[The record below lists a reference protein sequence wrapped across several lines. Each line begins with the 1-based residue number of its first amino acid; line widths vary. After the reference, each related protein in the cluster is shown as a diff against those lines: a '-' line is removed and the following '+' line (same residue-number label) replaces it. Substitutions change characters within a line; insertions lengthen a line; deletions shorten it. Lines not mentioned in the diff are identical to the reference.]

1 MELRSGRRLMPLENT
16 GASCGPPQPKRRRQD
31 PNEKVCR
38 LCQRADADPMVVGEL
53 CRQDRLSVHEN
64 CLYHASG
71 LTQRGADDEGFYGFL
86 LPDIQQEIK
95 RGGNEGE
102 SWGGTCPHR
111 ASIFLP
117 SKRPISVEMGDLE
130 RTDVFICGPVS
141 PARWP
146 LMHGRVV
153 LGETGSPRCCFC
165 HQPGASVT
173 CRGRLHRSSGWSH
186 RRRCSR
192 TFHFPCGREGEC
204 ISQFFGEYKSF
215 CSKHRPVQRL
225 RGMQQHRTPCLFCL
239 EPVSEQPCFDTL
251 VCPACASAWLHRSCI
266 QAMALSSGLH
276 LFRCPH
282 CRDTEQFLPE
292 MLRLGI
298 KIPNREASWE
308 LEIFEDFGPGQPER
322 PGTLAF
328 QDFED
333 HQPWKLLLC
342 SYCGSRVTHQFCATL
357 GEDANSWECSDH
369 SDTGTGY
376 LP

>member
-95 RGGNEGE
+95 RVA
-102 SWGGTCPHR
+102 T
-111 ASIFLP
+111 
-117 SKRPISVEMGDLE
+117 K
-130 RTDVFICGPVS
+130 
-141 PARWP
+141 
-146 LMHGRVV
+146 
-153 LGETGSPRCCFC
+153 RCCFC

-333 HQPWKLLLC
+333 HQP
-342 SYCGSRVTHQFCATL
+342 F
-357 GEDANSWECSDH
+357 DNI
-369 SDTGTGY
+369 
-376 LP
+376 